1 MKKRSRIISL
11 LLAALMMFG
20 VPAQAIYAAEST
32 TMQETVNAEDEN
44 EALEV
49 VQNSENTENT
59 EEVQSTEDVQGTQPV
74 MESESAGE
82 ETQNLLNYLVVDK
95 PYIEQGDIQS
105 IVASVGDENT
115 VVESATLAYHRESD
129 GKTYQADVSEY
140 KDHVMLFKISFE
152 ESAETGV
159 YILDSLTYT
168 VDGEVHTVELA
179 KIGIE
184 AKYGVNTEVESTAD
198 AEVVDSETEDSTTAD
213 IDVVTFDAEGNQTSA
228 NSIEEAITEQK
239 EELNSGKARIST
251 RSRAGNVV
259 VVLDPGHDSTH
270 AGAQGLNGL
279 HEETLNFKIAQ
290 YCKEE
295 LQQYSGVTVYMTRN
309 SVACP
314 YPGTSSGEDNAKRV
328 AYAQSVGANVYVS
341 IHLNSAGASANGAM
355 VFYPNQ
361 NYRSDIGSQGQNLAS
376 QVLTQLKALGLKDN
390 GVKIRNSESGDT
402 YSDGS
407 LADYYG
413 VIRGSKKAGFPGIII
428 EHAFV
433 TNASDA
439 AFLSSEA
446 NLKKLGQA
454 DATGIA
460 NYFGLVKGEWVQD
473 KNGWWF
479 RYSNGTWPAN
489 ERVFIGGYWYYFN
502 NNGYRETGWLNLN
515 GVKYYLNENG
525 QMITGWKQFD
535 NTWYYFNQ
543 SGVMQTGWVAVGG
556 TWYYLESDGK
566 MATGWKNL
574 NEKWY
579 YLSAS
584 GAMYTGVQS
593 VDGKTYNFG
602 SSGYVIDSWINKNGA
617 WYYMQSDRNYVTG
630 WKKIGNYTYY
640 FDSDGVMYTGKHEIN
655 GKTYDFGT
663 SGGIFTGWYIK
674 DNIWHYTKE
683 DLTQATGFNQIN
695 GQTYYFDG
703 TGRMQIGWRFID
715 NTWYWFNS
723 SGAMYTGWLLLNNKW
738 YYLEPDGKMVTGWK
752 TVGNASYY
760 FNSSGA
766 MCTGNATIDGKLYR
780 FSASGAVIEG
790 WIYQNNIWYW
800 LNVDG
805 TYAKGFKTI
814 GNAVYYFNE
823 KEQMVTGWQNI
834 SNTWYWFN
842 ESGAMWTGWLLSGNA
857 WYYLDSDGK
866 MVIGWKKIG
875 TYSYYFDP
883 SGKMYT
889 GKKIV
894 DGKTYDFGTSGG
906 ILSGWY
912 LKDNTWYYTKEDL
925 AQATGFNQI
934 NGQTYYFDGTGRMQT
949 GWKYVDNTWY
959 WFNNSGFMRTGW
971 LLLGNTWYYFESDG
985 KMVTGWKTVNGSRY
999 YFEASGAM
1007 VTGYHV
1013 IDGKSYDFGTDGR
1026 CQTVLQDGW
1035 NSESDTWYYVSGGQ
1049 LVKGWKQIG
1058 STWYYMDKD
1067 TGKMQTGWVKVGDYW
1082 YWFSGSGAMLTGYQ
1096 QINGTWYYMNKKG
1109 NDKGPEG
1116 ALTYTGVTS
1125 IMGTSMLGT
1134 DKATVVQKMVNQYV
1148 KSNAIYPSE
1157 ALAVGGAPDIVTFCG
1172 ILYDEAV
1179 AENIKPEIMYAQA
1192 MLETGY
1198 LKYGGIVQVWQFNF
1212 GGLGAVD
1219 GNASGGCATFPDV
1232 RTGLRAQV
1240 QHLKAYASKE
1250 TLNNSCVDPRFNMVT
1265 RGTAPYVEWL
1275 GQKENPN
1282 VNSKGDSYGWA
1293 SGESYGFNIMSMIN
1307 RMN

>member
-129 GKTYQADVSEY
+129 GKTYQVDVSEY
-140 KDHVMLFKISFE
+140 KDHAMLFKISYE
-152 ESAETGV
+152 KSAETGV
-159 YILDSLTYT
+159 YILDALTYT

-251 RSRAGNVV
+251 QSRTRNVV

-270 AGAQGLNGL
+270 AGASGLNGL

-314 YPGTSSGEDNAKRV
+314 YPGTSPGEDNAKRV

-361 NYRSDIGSQGQNLAS
+361 SYRSDIGSQGQNLAS

-433 TNASDA
+433 TNASNA

-489 ERVFIGGYWYYFN
+489 EWVFIGGYWYYFN

-574 NEKWY
+574 SGKWY

-617 WYYMQSDRNYVTG
+617 WYYMQSDRNYATG
-630 WKKIGNYTYY
+630 WKKIENYTYY

-674 DNIWHYTKE
+674 DNIWYYTKE

-703 TGRMQIGWRFID
+703 TGRMQTGWRFID

-752 TVGNASYY
+752 TEGNASYY

-805 TYAKGFKTI
+805 TYATGFKTI

-834 SNTWYWFN
+834 SNTWYWFD
-842 ESGAMWTGWLLSGNA
+842 ESG
-857 WYYLDSDGK
+857 
-866 MVIGWKKIG
+866 V
-875 TYSYYFDP
+875 
-883 SGKMYT
+883 
-889 GKKIV
+889 
-894 DGKTYDFGTSGG
+894 
-906 ILSGWY
+906 
-912 LKDNTWYYTKEDL
+912 
-925 AQATGFNQI
+925 
-934 NGQTYYFDGTGRMQT
+934 
-949 GWKYVDNTWY
+949 
-959 WFNNSGFMRTGW
+959 MRTGW
-971 LLLGNTWYYFESDG
+971 LLLENTWYYFESDG

-1013 IDGKSYDFGTDGR
+1013 IDGKSYDFGNDGR

-1157 ALAVGGAPDIVTFCG
+1157 ALAVGRAPDIVTFCG

-1293 SGESYGFNIMSMIN
+1293 SGVSYGFNIMSMIN

>member
-11 LLAALMMFG
+11 LLATVMVFS

-32 TMQETVNAEDEN
+32 TMQETVNAEESEN
-44 EALEV
+44 EAPEV
-49 VQNSENTENT
+49 VQNSENAENT

-140 KDHVMLFKISFE
+140 KDHAMLFKISFE

-328 AYAQSVGANVYVS
+328 AYAQSVGANAYVS

-390 GVKIRNSESGDT
+390 GVKILNSESGDT

-489 ERVFIGGYWYYFN
+489 EWVFIGGYWYYFN

-543 SGVMQTGWVAVGG
+543 SGVMQTDWVAVGG

-574 NEKWY
+574 SGKWY

-617 WYYMQSDRNYVTG
+617 WYYMQSDRNYATG
-630 WKKIGNYTYY
+630 WKKIENYTYY
-640 FDSDGVMYTGKHEIN
+640 FDSDGVMYTGKHEID

-663 SGGIFTGWYIK
+663 SGGILTGWYSQNGGK
-674 DNIWHYTKE
+674 YYTKE
-683 DLTQATGFNQIN
+683 DLTPAIGMIQIE
-695 GQTYYFDG
+695 GKTYYFDG
-703 TGRMQIGWRFID
+703 TGRMQTGWQYIND
-715 NTWYWFNS
+715 IWYWFNS
-723 SGAMYTGWLLLNNKW
+723 SGVMQTGWLLLSNKW

-805 TYAKGFKTI
+805 TYATGFKTI

-834 SNTWYWFN
+834 SNTWYWFD
-842 ESGAMWTGWLLSGNA
+842 ESGA
-857 WYYLDSDGK
+857 
-866 MVIGWKKIG
+866 
-875 TYSYYFDP
+875 
-883 SGKMYT
+883 
-889 GKKIV
+889 
-894 DGKTYDFGTSGG
+894 
-906 ILSGWY
+906 
-912 LKDNTWYYTKEDL
+912 
-925 AQATGFNQI
+925 
-934 NGQTYYFDGTGRMQT
+934 
-949 GWKYVDNTWY
+949 
-959 WFNNSGFMRTGW
+959 MRTGW

>member
-11 LLAALMMFG
+11 LLATVMVFS

-32 TMQETVNAEDEN
+32 TMQETVNAEESEN
-44 EALEV
+44 EAPEV
-49 VQNSENTENT
+49 VQNSENAENT

-433 TNASDA
+433 TNASNA

-489 ERVFIGGYWYYFN
+489 EWVFIGGYWYYFN

-556 TWYYLESDGK
+556 TWYYLDSDGK

-617 WYYMQSDRNYVTG
+617 WYYMQSDRNYATG

-663 SGGIFTGWYIK
+663 SGEIFTGWYIK
-674 DNIWHYTKE
+674 DNIWYYTKE

-703 TGRMQIGWRFID
+703 TGRMQTGWRFID
-715 NTWYWFNS
+715 NTWYWF
-723 SGAMYTGWLLLNNKW
+723 
-738 YYLEPDGKMVTGWK
+738 D
-752 TVGNASYY
+752 
-760 FNSSGA
+760 
-766 MCTGNATIDGKLYR
+766 
-780 FSASGAVIEG
+780 
-790 WIYQNNIWYW
+790 
-800 LNVDG
+800 
-805 TYAKGFKTI
+805 
-814 GNAVYYFNE
+814 
-823 KEQMVTGWQNI
+823 
-834 SNTWYWFN
+834 
-842 ESGAMWTGWLLSGNA
+842 ESGAMRTGWLLSGNA

-1067 TGKMQTGWVKVGDYW
+1067 TGKMQTGWGKVGDYW

>member
-11 LLAALMMFG
+11 LLATVMVFS

-32 TMQETVNAEDEN
+32 TMQETVNAEESEN
-44 EALEV
+44 EASEV
-49 VQNSENTENT
+49 VQNSENAENT

-129 GKTYQADVSEY
+129 GKKYQADVSEY
-140 KDHVMLFKISFE
+140 KDHAMLFKISFE

-361 NYRSDIGSQGQNLAS
+361 SYRSDIGSQGQNLAS
-376 QVLTQLKALGLKDN
+376 QVLTQLKVLGLKDN
-390 GVKIRNSESGDT
+390 GVKIRDSESGDT

-454 DATGIA
+454 DAAGIA

-489 ERVFIGGYWYYFN
+489 EWVFIGGYWYYFN

-535 NTWYYFNQ
+535 NTWYYFDQ
-543 SGVMQTGWVAVGG
+543 SGVMQTGWVTVGG
-556 TWYYLESDGK
+556 T
-566 MATGWKNL
+566 
-574 NEKWY
+574 
-579 YLSAS
+579 
-584 GAMYTGVQS
+584 
-593 VDGKTYNFG
+593 
-602 SSGYVIDSWINKNGA
+602 
-617 WYYMQSDRNYVTG
+617 
-630 WKKIGNYTYY
+630 
-640 FDSDGVMYTGKHEIN
+640 
-655 GKTYDFGT
+655 
-663 SGGIFTGWYIK
+663 
-674 DNIWHYTKE
+674 
-683 DLTQATGFNQIN
+683 
-695 GQTYYFDG
+695 
-703 TGRMQIGWRFID
+703 
-715 NTWYWFNS
+715 
-723 SGAMYTGWLLLNNKW
+723 W

-805 TYAKGFKTI
+805 TYATGFKTI

-834 SNTWYWFN
+834 S
-842 ESGAMWTGWLLSGNA
+842 
-857 WYYLDSDGK
+857 
-866 MVIGWKKIG
+866 
-875 TYSYYFDP
+875 
-883 SGKMYT
+883 
-889 GKKIV
+889 
-894 DGKTYDFGTSGG
+894 
-906 ILSGWY
+906 
-912 LKDNTWYYTKEDL
+912 
-925 AQATGFNQI
+925 
-934 NGQTYYFDGTGRMQT
+934 
-949 GWKYVDNTWY
+949 NTWY

-999 YFEASGAM
+999 YFEVSGAM

-1035 NSESDTWYYVSGGQ
+1035 NSEGDTWYYVSGGQ

-1067 TGKMQTGWVKVGDYW
+1067 TGKMQTDWVKVGNYW
-1082 YWFSGSGAMLTGYQ
+1082 YWFNGSGAMLTGYQ
-1096 QINGTWYYMNKKG
+1096 QLNGTWYYMNKKE

-1125 IMGTSMLGT
+1125 IMGTSMIGT

-1250 TLNNSCVDPRFNMVT
+1250 TLNNNCVDPRFNMVT

>member
-11 LLAALMMFG
+11 LLATVMVFS

-32 TMQETVNAEDEN
+32 TMQETVNAEESEN

-49 VQNSENTENT
+49 VQNSENAENT

-140 KDHVMLFKISFE
+140 KDHAMLFKISFE

-390 GVKIRNSESGDT
+390 GVKIRDSESGDT

-454 DATGIA
+454 DAAGIA
-460 NYFGLVKGEWVQD
+460 NYFGLVK
-473 KNGWWF
+473 
-479 RYSNGTWPAN
+479 
-489 ERVFIGGYWYYFN
+489 
-502 NNGYRETGWLNLN
+502 
-515 GVKYYLNENG
+515 
-525 QMITGWKQFD
+525 
-535 NTWYYFNQ
+535 
-543 SGVMQTGWVAVGG
+543 
-556 TWYYLESDGK
+556 
-566 MATGWKNL
+566 
-574 NEKWY
+574 
-579 YLSAS
+579 
-584 GAMYTGVQS
+584 
-593 VDGKTYNFG
+593 
-602 SSGYVIDSWINKNGA
+602 
-617 WYYMQSDRNYVTG
+617 
-630 WKKIGNYTYY
+630 
-640 FDSDGVMYTGKHEIN
+640 
-655 GKTYDFGT
+655 
-663 SGGIFTGWYIK
+663 
-674 DNIWHYTKE
+674 
-683 DLTQATGFNQIN
+683 
-695 GQTYYFDG
+695 
-703 TGRMQIGWRFID
+703 
-715 NTWYWFNS
+715 
-723 SGAMYTGWLLLNNKW
+723 
-738 YYLEPDGKMVTGWK
+738 
-752 TVGNASYY
+752 
-760 FNSSGA
+760 
-766 MCTGNATIDGKLYR
+766 
-780 FSASGAVIEG
+780 
-790 WIYQNNIWYW
+790 
-800 LNVDG
+800 
-805 TYAKGFKTI
+805 
-814 GNAVYYFNE
+814 
-823 KEQMVTGWQNI
+823 
-834 SNTWYWFN
+834 
-842 ESGAMWTGWLLSGNA
+842 
-857 WYYLDSDGK
+857 
-866 MVIGWKKIG
+866 
-875 TYSYYFDP
+875 
-883 SGKMYT
+883 
-889 GKKIV
+889 
-894 DGKTYDFGTSGG
+894 
-906 ILSGWY
+906 
-912 LKDNTWYYTKEDL
+912 
-925 AQATGFNQI
+925 
-934 NGQTYYFDGTGRMQT
+934 
-949 GWKYVDNTWY
+949 
-959 WFNNSGFMRTGW
+959 
-971 LLLGNTWYYFESDG
+971 
-985 KMVTGWKTVNGSRY
+985 
-999 YFEASGAM
+999 
-1007 VTGYHV
+1007 
-1013 IDGKSYDFGTDGR
+1013 
-1026 CQTVLQDGW
+1026 
-1035 NSESDTWYYVSGGQ
+1035 
-1049 LVKGWKQIG
+1049 
-1058 STWYYMDKD
+1058 
-1067 TGKMQTGWVKVGDYW
+1067 
-1082 YWFSGSGAMLTGYQ
+1082 
-1096 QINGTWYYMNKKG
+1096 
-1109 NDKGPEG
+1109 
-1116 ALTYTGVTS
+1116 
-1125 IMGTSMLGT
+1125 
-1134 DKATVVQKMVNQYV
+1134 
-1148 KSNAIYPSE
+1148 
-1157 ALAVGGAPDIVTFCG
+1157 
-1172 ILYDEAV
+1172 
-1179 AENIKPEIMYAQA
+1179 
-1192 MLETGY
+1192 
-1198 LKYGGIVQVWQFNF
+1198 
-1212 GGLGAVD
+1212 
-1219 GNASGGCATFPDV
+1219 
-1232 RTGLRAQV
+1232 
-1240 QHLKAYASKE
+1240 
-1250 TLNNSCVDPRFNMVT
+1250 
-1265 RGTAPYVEWL
+1265 
-1275 GQKENPN
+1275 
-1282 VNSKGDSYGWA
+1282 
-1293 SGESYGFNIMSMIN
+1293 
-1307 RMN
+1307 

>member
-1 MKKRSRIISL
+1 MKKRRIISL

-49 VQNSENTENT
+49 VQNSENTE
-59 EEVQSTEDVQGTQPV
+59 EVQSTEDVQGTQPV
-74 MESESAGE
+74 MESELSGE

-95 PYIEQGDIQS
+95 SYIEQGDIQS

-140 KDHVMLFKISFE
+140 KDHAMLFKISYE

-168 VDGEVHTVELA
+168 VDGEVHAVELA

-251 RSRAGNVV
+251 RSRTRNVV

-270 AGAQGLNGL
+270 AGAQGLKGL

-314 YPGTSSGEDNAKRV
+314 YPGTSPGEDNAKRV

-341 IHLNSAGASANGAM
+341 IHLNSTGESANGAM
-355 VFYPNQ
+355 DFYPNQ

-413 VIRGSKKAGFPGIII
+413 IIRGSKKAGFPGIII

-479 RYSNGTWPAN
+479 RYPNGTWPAN
-489 ERVFIGGYWYYFN
+489 KWVFIGGYWYYFN

-617 WYYMQSDRNYVTG
+617 WYYMQSDRNYATG

-640 FDSDGVMYTGKHEIN
+640 FDSDGVMYTGKHEIT

-674 DNIWHYTKE
+674 DNIWYYTKE

-703 TGRMQIGWRFID
+703 TGRMQTGWRFID
-715 NTWYWFNS
+715 NTWYWF
-723 SGAMYTGWLLLNNKW
+723 
-738 YYLEPDGKMVTGWK
+738 D
-752 TVGNASYY
+752 
-760 FNSSGA
+760 
-766 MCTGNATIDGKLYR
+766 
-780 FSASGAVIEG
+780 
-790 WIYQNNIWYW
+790 
-800 LNVDG
+800 
-805 TYAKGFKTI
+805 
-814 GNAVYYFNE
+814 
-823 KEQMVTGWQNI
+823 
-834 SNTWYWFN
+834 
-842 ESGAMWTGWLLSGNA
+842 ESGAMRTGWLLSGNA

-1148 KSNAIYPSE
+1148 KSNAIYPRE

>member
-11 LLAALMMFG
+11 LLATVMVFS

-32 TMQETVNAEDEN
+32 TMQETVNAEESEN
-44 EALEV
+44 EAPEV
-49 VQNSENTENT
+49 VQNSENAENT

-433 TNASDA
+433 TNASNA

-489 ERVFIGGYWYYFN
+489 EWVFIGGYWYYFN

-584 GAMYTGVQS
+584 GAMYTGVQG

-617 WYYMQSDRNYVTG
+617 WYYMQSDRNYATG

-663 SGGIFTGWYIK
+663 SGEIFTGWYIK
-674 DNIWHYTKE
+674 DNIWYYTKE

-703 TGRMQIGWRFID
+703 TGRMQTGWRFID
-715 NTWYWFNS
+715 NTWYWF
-723 SGAMYTGWLLLNNKW
+723 
-738 YYLEPDGKMVTGWK
+738 D
-752 TVGNASYY
+752 
-760 FNSSGA
+760 
-766 MCTGNATIDGKLYR
+766 
-780 FSASGAVIEG
+780 
-790 WIYQNNIWYW
+790 
-800 LNVDG
+800 
-805 TYAKGFKTI
+805 
-814 GNAVYYFNE
+814 
-823 KEQMVTGWQNI
+823 
-834 SNTWYWFN
+834 
-842 ESGAMWTGWLLSGNA
+842 ESGAMRTGWLLSGNA

>member
-11 LLAALMMFG
+11 LLATVMVFS

-32 TMQETVNAEDEN
+32 TMQETVNAEESEN
-44 EALEV
+44 EAPEV
-49 VQNSENTENT
+49 VQNSENAENT

-95 PYIEQGDIQS
+95 PYIEQGNIQS
-105 IVASVGDENT
+105 VVASVGDENT

-129 GKTYQADVSEY
+129 GKTYQVDVSEY
-140 KDHVMLFKISFE
+140 KDHAMLFKISYE

-159 YILDSLTYT
+159 YILDALTYT

-251 RSRAGNVV
+251 QSRTRNVV

-270 AGAQGLNGL
+270 AGAPGLNGL

-314 YPGTSSGEDNAKRV
+314 YPGTSAGEDNAKRV

-460 NYFGLVKGEWVQD
+460 NYFGLVKGEWIHYKD
-473 KNGWWF
+473 GWWF
-479 RYSNGTWPAN
+479 RYPDGTWPAN
-489 ERVFIGGYWYYFN
+489 KWAYIGGYWYYFN

-574 NEKWY
+574 SGKWY

-617 WYYMQSDRNYVTG
+617 WYYMQSDRNYATG
-630 WKKIGNYTYY
+630 WKKIENYTYY

-663 SGGIFTGWYIK
+663 SGGIFSGWYLK
-674 DNIWHYTKE
+674 DNIWYYTKE

-703 TGRMQIGWRFID
+703 TGRMQTGWKYID

-723 SGAMYTGWLLLNNKW
+723 
-738 YYLEPDGKMVTGWK
+738 
-752 TVGNASYY
+752 
-760 FNSSGA
+760 
-766 MCTGNATIDGKLYR
+766 
-780 FSASGAVIEG
+780 
-790 WIYQNNIWYW
+790 
-800 LNVDG
+800 
-805 TYAKGFKTI
+805 
-814 GNAVYYFNE
+814 
-823 KEQMVTGWQNI
+823 
-834 SNTWYWFN
+834 
-842 ESGAMWTGWLLSGNA
+842 
-857 WYYLDSDGK
+857 
-866 MVIGWKKIG
+866 
-875 TYSYYFDP
+875 
-883 SGKMYT
+883 
-889 GKKIV
+889 
-894 DGKTYDFGTSGG
+894 
-906 ILSGWY
+906 
-912 LKDNTWYYTKEDL
+912 
-925 AQATGFNQI
+925 
-934 NGQTYYFDGTGRMQT
+934 
-949 GWKYVDNTWY
+949 
-959 WFNNSGFMRTGW
+959 SGFMRTGW
-971 LLLGNTWYYFESDG
+971 LLLGNTWYYFEFDG

-1007 VTGYHV
+1007 ITGYHV

>member
-1 MKKRSRIISL
+1 MKKRRIISL

-49 VQNSENTENT
+49 VQNSENTE
-59 EEVQSTEDVQGTQPV
+59 EVQSTEDVQGTQPV
-74 MESESAGE
+74 MESELSGE

-95 PYIEQGDIQS
+95 SYIEQGDIQS

-140 KDHVMLFKISFE
+140 KDHAMLFKISYE

-168 VDGEVHTVELA
+168 VDGEVHAVELA

-251 RSRAGNVV
+251 RSRTRNVV

-270 AGAQGLNGL
+270 AGAQGLKGL

-314 YPGTSSGEDNAKRV
+314 YPGTSPGEDNAKRV

-413 VIRGSKKAGFPGIII
+413 IIRGSKKAGFPGIII

-479 RYSNGTWPAN
+479 RYPNGTWPAN
-489 ERVFIGGYWYYFN
+489 KWVFIGGYWYYFN

-617 WYYMQSDRNYVTG
+617 WYYMQSDRNYATG

-640 FDSDGVMYTGKHEIN
+640 FDSDGVMYTGKHEIT

-674 DNIWHYTKE
+674 DNIWYYTKE

-703 TGRMQIGWRFID
+703 TGRMQTGWRFID
-715 NTWYWFNS
+715 NTWYWF
-723 SGAMYTGWLLLNNKW
+723 
-738 YYLEPDGKMVTGWK
+738 D
-752 TVGNASYY
+752 
-760 FNSSGA
+760 
-766 MCTGNATIDGKLYR
+766 
-780 FSASGAVIEG
+780 
-790 WIYQNNIWYW
+790 
-800 LNVDG
+800 
-805 TYAKGFKTI
+805 
-814 GNAVYYFNE
+814 
-823 KEQMVTGWQNI
+823 
-834 SNTWYWFN
+834 
-842 ESGAMWTGWLLSGNA
+842 ESGAMRTGWLLSGNA

-1148 KSNAIYPSE
+1148 KSNAIYPRE

>member
-11 LLAALMMFG
+11 LLATVMVFS

-32 TMQETVNAEDEN
+32 TMQETVNAEESEN
-44 EALEV
+44 EAPEV
-49 VQNSENTENT
+49 VQNSENAENT

-433 TNASDA
+433 TNASNA

-489 ERVFIGGYWYYFN
+489 EWVFIGGYWYYFN

-617 WYYMQSDRNYVTG
+617 WYYMQSDRNYATG

-663 SGGIFTGWYIK
+663 SGEIFTGWYIK
-674 DNIWHYTKE
+674 DNIWYYTKE

-703 TGRMQIGWRFID
+703 TGRMQTGWRFID
-715 NTWYWFNS
+715 NTWYWF
-723 SGAMYTGWLLLNNKW
+723 
-738 YYLEPDGKMVTGWK
+738 D
-752 TVGNASYY
+752 
-760 FNSSGA
+760 
-766 MCTGNATIDGKLYR
+766 
-780 FSASGAVIEG
+780 
-790 WIYQNNIWYW
+790 
-800 LNVDG
+800 
-805 TYAKGFKTI
+805 
-814 GNAVYYFNE
+814 
-823 KEQMVTGWQNI
+823 
-834 SNTWYWFN
+834 
-842 ESGAMWTGWLLSGNA
+842 ESGAMRTGWLLSGNA

>member
-11 LLAALMMFG
+11 LLATVMVFS

-32 TMQETVNAEDEN
+32 TMQETVNAEESEN
-44 EALEV
+44 EAPEV
-49 VQNSENTENT
+49 VQNSENAENT

-251 RSRAGNVV
+251 RSRTGNVV

-433 TNASDA
+433 TNASNA

-489 ERVFIGGYWYYFN
+489 EWVFIGGYWYYFN

-617 WYYMQSDRNYVTG
+617 WYYMQSDRNYATG

-663 SGGIFTGWYIK
+663 SGEIFTGWYIK
-674 DNIWHYTKE
+674 DNIWYYTKE

-703 TGRMQIGWRFID
+703 TGRMQTGWRFID
-715 NTWYWFNS
+715 NTWYWF
-723 SGAMYTGWLLLNNKW
+723 
-738 YYLEPDGKMVTGWK
+738 D
-752 TVGNASYY
+752 
-760 FNSSGA
+760 
-766 MCTGNATIDGKLYR
+766 
-780 FSASGAVIEG
+780 
-790 WIYQNNIWYW
+790 
-800 LNVDG
+800 
-805 TYAKGFKTI
+805 
-814 GNAVYYFNE
+814 
-823 KEQMVTGWQNI
+823 
-834 SNTWYWFN
+834 
-842 ESGAMWTGWLLSGNA
+842 ESGAMRTGWLLSGNA

-1148 KSNAIYPSE
+1148 KSNAIYPRE

>member
-11 LLAALMMFG
+11 LLATVMVFS

-32 TMQETVNAEDEN
+32 TMQETVNAEESEN
-44 EALEV
+44 EASEV
-49 VQNSENTENT
+49 VQNSENAENT

-129 GKTYQADVSEY
+129 GKKYQADVSEY
-140 KDHVMLFKISFE
+140 KDHAMLFKISFE

-179 KIGIE
+179 KIGIG

-361 NYRSDIGSQGQNLAS
+361 SYRSDIGSQGQNLAS

-390 GVKIRNSESGDT
+390 GVKIRDSESGDT

-454 DATGIA
+454 DAAGIA

-489 ERVFIGGYWYYFN
+489 EWVFIGGYWYYFN

-535 NTWYYFNQ
+535 NTWYYFDQ
-543 SGVMQTGWVAVGG
+543 SGVMQTGWVTVGG

-584 GAMYTGVQS
+584 GTMYTGVQS

-602 SSGYVIDSWINKNGA
+602 SSGYVIDSWINKNGV
-617 WYYMQSDRNYVTG
+617 WYYMQSDRNYATG
-630 WKKIGNYTYY
+630 WKKIENYTYY
-640 FDSDGVMYTGKHEIN
+640 FDSDGVMYTGKHEID

-663 SGGIFTGWYIK
+663 NGGIFTGWYIK
-674 DNIWHYTKE
+674 DNIWYYTKE

-703 TGRMQIGWRFID
+703 TGRMQTGWRFID

-738 YYLEPDGKMVTGWK
+738 YYLEPDGKMV
-752 TVGNASYY
+752 
-760 FNSSGA
+760 
-766 MCTGNATIDGKLYR
+766 
-780 FSASGAVIEG
+780 
-790 WIYQNNIWYW
+790 
-800 LNVDG
+800 
-805 TYAKGFKTI
+805 
-814 GNAVYYFNE
+814 
-823 KEQMVTGWQNI
+823 
-834 SNTWYWFN
+834 
-842 ESGAMWTGWLLSGNA
+842 
-857 WYYLDSDGK
+857 
-866 MVIGWKKIG
+866 IGWKKIG

-889 GKKIV
+889 GKKVV

-999 YFEASGAM
+999 YFEVSGAM

-1035 NSESDTWYYVSGGQ
+1035 NSEGDTWYYVSGGQ

-1067 TGKMQTGWVKVGDYW
+1067 TGKMQTDWVKVGNYW
-1082 YWFSGSGAMLTGYQ
+1082 YWFNGSGAMLTGYQ
-1096 QINGTWYYMNKKG
+1096 QLNGTWYYMNKKE

-1125 IMGTSMLGT
+1125 IMGTSMIGT

-1250 TLNNSCVDPRFNMVT
+1250 TLNNNCVDPRFNMVT

>member
-32 TMQETVNAEDEN
+32 TMQETVNAEDAN

-140 KDHVMLFKISFE
+140 KDHAMLFKISYE

-168 VDGEVHTVELA
+168 VDGEVHAVELA

-251 RSRAGNVV
+251 RSRTRNVV

-314 YPGTSSGEDNAKRV
+314 YPGTSPGEDNAKRV

-479 RYSNGTWPAN
+479 RYSNGTWTAN
-489 ERVFIGGYWYYFN
+489 EWVFIGGYWYYFN

-593 VDGKTYNFG
+593 VDGKTYNFE

-617 WYYMQSDRNYVTG
+617 WYYMQSDRNYATG

-640 FDSDGVMYTGKHEIN
+640 FDSDGVMYTGKHEIT

-674 DNIWHYTKE
+674 DNIWYYTKE

-703 TGRMQIGWRFID
+703 TGRMQTGWRFID
-715 NTWYWFNS
+715 NTWYWF
-723 SGAMYTGWLLLNNKW
+723 
-738 YYLEPDGKMVTGWK
+738 D
-752 TVGNASYY
+752 
-760 FNSSGA
+760 
-766 MCTGNATIDGKLYR
+766 
-780 FSASGAVIEG
+780 
-790 WIYQNNIWYW
+790 
-800 LNVDG
+800 
-805 TYAKGFKTI
+805 
-814 GNAVYYFNE
+814 
-823 KEQMVTGWQNI
+823 
-834 SNTWYWFN
+834 
-842 ESGAMWTGWLLSGNA
+842 ESGVMRTGWLLSGNA

-875 TYSYYFDP
+875 IYSYYFDP

-1134 DKATVVQKMVNQYV
+1134 EKATVVQKMVNQYV
-1148 KSNAIYPSE
+1148 KSNAIYPRE